1 MHAMDGTKD
10 KEIMLDPADFP
21 AFPPTDESGDVDL
34 TLIDAMLELTP
45 GQRLRQHDEFNQ
57 FFALMRD
64 ARIKLYGFDPA
75 DEGSLT
81 EID

>member
-1 MHAMDGTKD
+1 MHRMDGTKD
-10 KEIMLDPADFP
+10 KEIILDPADFA

-45 GQRLRQHDEFNQ
+45 GQRLRQLDEFNQ
-57 FFALMRD
+57 FVAIARR

-75 DEGSLT
+75 DEGDLT
-81 EID
+81 EAD